1 MGCPSRGAWL
11 YFGRLNNAQLLLQ
24 SRACCNLSIYT
35 IIKIHTYIY
44 IYIVYLIDS
53 TYAPVQRPHWPLQLC
68 YCPRLLH
75 CHCHSVQSP
84 LRRVS
89 LVANH
94 NRKGCRCS
102 THVCPRPQIL
112 HPVIRTMYPV
122 RHAVVNDWL
131 RPGAIC
137 QFYQYSQQ
145 KGNRCC
151 CHFHCPGI
159 ASYSA

>member
-11 YFGRLNNAQLLLQ
+11 YFGRLNNAQLLVQ

-35 IIKIHTYIY
+35 IVKIYIY

-53 TYAPVQRPHWPLQLC
+53 TYAPVQRPHWTLC

-94 NRKGCRCS
+94 NRKGCRSS
-102 THVCPRPQIL
+102 THVCQLPQIL
-112 HPVIRTMYPV
+112 HPVIRTMSPV

-131 RPGAIC
+131 RPGVIY